1 MALGDALAEEGE
13 LDETEGSHT
22 EDEAEEA
29 RDDSA
34 VLLGHFQDAGLL
46 YTEEGDDN
54 WVIFLARTLNS
65 KLKVSEI
72 RSDGVTITWNAS
84 PPADED
90 IIAVQDITSLQAS
103 EMSLHKSLC
112 SLFIPSP
119 WPISQDSSKIKKG
132 LSPKPPSIAKWLV
145 ITVPF
150 ERENEDLKIEM
161 SPLRVERN

>member
-72 RSDGVTITWNAS
+72 
-84 PPADED
+84 
-90 IIAVQDITSLQAS
+90 
-103 EMSLHKSLC
+103 
-112 SLFIPSP
+112 
-119 WPISQDSSKIKKG
+119 
-132 LSPKPPSIAKWLV
+132 
-145 ITVPF
+145 
-150 ERENEDLKIEM
+150 
-161 SPLRVERN
+161 